1 MAIATLCSVQR
12 FLYNYSLMSTERRHE
27 RFPSAGFATVRYKLK
42 AEHKIM
48 HAMLCDIA
56 AGGLGLYLDI
66 PLLMD
71 TDVSMDI
78 HFIAADGT
86 LTTDSIEGRALYS
99 IKIGRMYFTGIEF
112 YDKPV
117 SPSKH
122 PLLHAHLLNLAARRF
137 PSK

>member
-1 MAIATLCSVQR
+1 
-12 FLYNYSLMSTERRHE
+12 MSTERRHE
-27 RFPSAGFATVRYKLK
+27 RFPLTGFATVRYKLQ
-42 AEHKIM
+42 AEHKII
-48 HAMLCDIA
+48 HAMLCDIG
-56 AGGLGLYLDI
+56 AGGIGLYLDI
-66 PLLMD
+66 PFLTN
-71 TDVSMDI
+71 TDVSVDI

-86 LTTDSIEGRALYS
+86 LKTASIEGRAIYA

-122 PLLHAHLLNLAARRF
+122 PLLHAHILNLTARRF

>member
-1 MAIATLCSVQR
+1 
-12 FLYNYSLMSTERRHE
+12 
-27 RFPSAGFATVRYKLK
+27 
-42 AEHKIM
+42 
-48 HAMLCDIA
+48 MLCDIGT
-56 AGGLGLYLDI
+56 GGLGLYLDI
-66 PLLMD
+66 PFPMG

-86 LTTDSIEGRALYS
+86 LTTDSIEGRTIYA
-99 IKIGRMYFTGIEF
+99 IKIGHMYFTGIEF

-122 PLLHAHLLNLAARRF
+122 PLLHAHLLNLTARRF